1 MVFIKY
7 NIETMT
13 ALINKL
19 DNYTSTQ
26 NGENGHLEY
35 GWSNDIQE
43 QICQFSSQLTRTNTN
58 GVYALRKQYTN
69 ILNNL
74 TSRLRSNSSSDDEK
88 TQARS
93 HMCILYKLIAQTRD
107 IIDGKGEYT
116 LTYMMIYEWYT
127 ICGPSLAFFAVNSM
141 VQLNSNEHPYG
152 SWKDLKYFCDY
163 LIKSCGI
170 QLTHPLI
177 NHCCFLYNNQL
188 RYDEAALHDET
199 KSNNISL
206 VAKWIPREKTRFGYF
221 YECLACDYYREYISS
236 SLSKDPVTQVKAIL
250 KCKTNYRK
258 LLSSLNAK
266 IDTLQIK
273 QCGKKWAE
281 IDFNKVTSIS
291 IANQKKAFLNIKKD
305 CKKRSNDEDRILCAD
320 HFKQHIHSAVKDKN
334 KEVKG
339 KRVGLTSFTSQAIDL
354 IQLMRHDNSETC
366 QLEYDLLNSQWRDN
380 SSQNGKLGKMIAMVD
395 VSGSMD
401 GDPLHAAIA
410 LGIRV
415 AEKSLLGKRVMT
427 FSDKPRWVNLNHRD
441 NFVDMVAEVN
451 NAEFGLNTD
460 FHAALELILNA
471 IVEAK
476 MSSEDVE
483 DMVLA
488 IFSDMQI
495 DEGDG
500 CDKKVLYDAMKTKY
514 AEAGIKV
521 NGKPYNPPHI
531 LFWNLRSTSGFPT
544 LSSEPNTSMM
554 AGFSPAL
561 LNLFCNEGVESL
573 KTCTPWSLLMKSVN
587 LDRYKIMEDKF
598 YDEFVNP

>member
-1 MVFIKY
+1 MS
-7 NIETMT
+7 

-19 DNYTSTQ
+19 DIYSPTQ

-35 GWSNDIQE
+35 GWSNDIKE
-43 QICQFSSQLTRTNTN
+43 QICQFSSQLVRTQHN
-58 GVYALRKQYTN
+58 GLNALRIQYTN
-69 ILNNL
+69 LLNKL
-74 TSRLRSNSSSDDEK
+74 TSKLRSSSSSDEEK
-88 TQARS
+88 RQARS

-116 LTYMMIYEWYT
+116 LTYMMIYVWYT
-127 ICGPSLAFFAVNSM
+127 ICCPSLAFFAVNSM

-163 LIKSCGI
+163 LMKTFNDV

-177 NHCCFLYNNQL
+177 KHCCFLYNNQL
-188 RYDEAALHDET
+188 KYDEAALFSEDET
-199 KSNNISL
+199 KTNNISL
-206 VAKWIPREKTRFGYF
+206 VAKWIPREKTRFGYL
-221 YECLACDYYREYISS
+221 YECLSYDYYKEYISS
-236 SLSKDPVTQVKAIL
+236 ASSKDPVTQVKAML

-258 LLSSLNAK
+258 LLAKLNAK

-273 QCGKKWAE
+273 QCGKNWSD

-305 CKKRSNDEDRILCAD
+305 GQKRSDEDDRIVCAT
-320 HFKQHIHSAVKDKN
+320 HFKEHIHSAVNNKN

-354 IQLMRHDNSETC
+354 IESRRRVIMNNENC
-366 QLEYDLLNSQWRDN
+366 QMEIDLLNSQWRDN

-401 GDPLHAAIA
+401 GEPLHAAIA

-427 FSDKPRWVNLNHRD
+427 FSATPRWVNLQYKD
-441 NFVDMVAEVN
+441 NFVDMVEEVN
-451 NAEFGLNTD
+451 KADFGLNTN
-460 FHAALELILNA
+460 FHAALDLILNA

-476 MSSEDVE
+476 MPSEDVE

-495 DEGDG
+495 DEGDK
-500 CDKKVLYDAMKTKY
+500 CDKKVLYDTMKTKY
-514 AEAGIKV
+514 VEAGIKV

-544 LSSEPNTSMM
+544 LSSQPNTSMM
-554 AGFSPAL
+554 SGFSPAL
-561 LNLFCNEGVESL
+561 LNLFCGEGLESL
-573 KTCTPWSLLMKSVN
+573 KICTPWSLLEKSLS

-598 YDEFVNP
+598 YDEFSNP

>member
-1 MVFIKY
+1 MS
-7 NIETMT
+7 

-19 DNYTSTQ
+19 DIYSPTQ

-35 GWSNDIQE
+35 GWSNDIKE
-43 QICQFSSQLTRTNTN
+43 QICQFSSQLVRTQHN
-58 GVYALRKQYTN
+58 GLNALRIQYTN
-69 ILNNL
+69 LLNKL
-74 TSRLRSNSSSDDEK
+74 TSKLRSSSSSDDEK
-88 TQARS
+88 RQARS

-116 LTYMMIYEWYT
+116 LTYMMIYVWYT
-127 ICGPSLAFFAVNSM
+127 ICCPSLAFFAVNSM

-163 LIKSCGI
+163 LMKTFNDV

-177 NHCCFLYNNQL
+177 KHCCFLYNNQL
-188 RYDEAALHDET
+188 KYDEAALFSEDET
-199 KSNNISL
+199 KTNNISL
-206 VAKWIPREKTRFGYF
+206 VAKWIPREKTRFGYL
-221 YECLACDYYREYISS
+221 YECLAYDYYKEYISS
-236 SLSKDPVTQVKAIL
+236 ASSKDPVTQVKAML

-258 LLSSLNAK
+258 LLAKLNAK

-273 QCGKKWAE
+273 QCGKNWSD

-305 CKKRSNDEDRILCAD
+305 GQKRSDEDDRIVCAT
-320 HFKQHIHSAVKDKN
+320 HFKEHIHSAVNNKN

-354 IQLMRHDNSETC
+354 IESRRRVIMNNENC
-366 QLEYDLLNSQWRDN
+366 QMEIDLLNSQWRDN

-401 GDPLHAAIA
+401 GEPLHAAIA

-427 FSDKPRWVNLNHRD
+427 FSATPRWVNLQYKD
-441 NFVDMVAEVN
+441 NFVDMVEEVN
-451 NAEFGLNTD
+451 KADFGLNTN
-460 FHAALELILNA
+460 FHAALDLILNA

-476 MSSEDVE
+476 MPSEDVE

-495 DEGDG
+495 DEGDK
-500 CDKKVLYDAMKTKY
+500 CDKKVLYDTMKTKY
-514 AEAGIKV
+514 VEAGIKV

-544 LSSEPNTSMM
+544 LSSQPNTSMM
-554 AGFSPAL
+554 SGFSPAL
-561 LNLFCNEGVESL
+561 LNLFCGEGLESL
-573 KTCTPWSLLMKSVN
+573 KICTPWSLLEKSLS

-598 YDEFVNP
+598 YDEFSNP

>member
-1 MVFIKY
+1 
-7 NIETMT
+7 MT

-19 DNYTSTQ
+19 DNYTPTQ

-35 GWSNDIQE
+35 TWSNDIQE
-43 QICQFSSQLTRTNTN
+43 QICQFSSQLTRTHHN
-58 GVYALRKQYTN
+58 GVESLRSQYTN

-74 TSRLRSNSSSDDEK
+74 RSKIRNSSSSDDEK
-88 TQARS
+88 REARS
-93 HMCILYKLIAQTRD
+93 HMCVLYKLIAQTRD

-116 LTYMMIYEWYT
+116 LTYMMIYVWYT
-127 ICGPSLAFFAVNSM
+127 ICGPSLAYFAVNSM

-163 LIKSCGI
+163 LMKSLNDV

-177 NHCCFLYNNQL
+177 KHCCFLYNNQL
-188 RYDEAALHDET
+188 RYDEAALYDET

-206 VAKWIPREKTRFGYF
+206 VAKWIPREKTRFGYL
-221 YECLACDYYREYISS
+221 YECLAYDYYKEYISS
-236 SLSKDPVTQVKAIL
+236 ASSKDPVTQVKAML

-258 LLSSLNAK
+258 LLAKLNAK

-273 QCGKKWAE
+273 QCGKKWAD

-305 CKKRSNDEDRILCAD
+305 GKKRSNDEDRVVCSD
-320 HFKQHIHSAVKDKN
+320 HFKEHIHSAVKDKN

-354 IQLMRHDNSETC
+354 IESRRHDMNSESYEM
-366 QLEYDLLNSQWRDN
+366 EYDLLNSQWRDN
-380 SSQNGKLGKMIAMVD
+380 SSQNGKLGKIIAMVD

-427 FSDKPRWVNLNHRD
+427 FSAKPHWINLQHKD

-451 NAEFGLNTD
+451 NAGFGLNTD
-460 FHAALELILNA
+460 FHAALDLILNA

-476 MSSEDVE
+476 MSTEDVE

-495 DEGDG
+495 DEGDT
-500 CDKKVLYDAMKTKY
+500 CDKKVLYDTMKAKY

-554 AGFSPAL
+554 SGFSPSL
-561 LNLFCNEGVESL
+561 LNLFCSEGVESL
-573 KTCTPWSLLMKSVN
+573 RTCTPWSLLVKSVS

-598 YDEFVNP
+598 YDDFVYL

>member
-1 MVFIKY
+1 MS
-7 NIETMT
+7 

-19 DNYTSTQ
+19 DNYTPTQ

-35 GWSNDIQE
+35 GWSNDIKE
-43 QICQFSSQLTRTNTN
+43 QICQFSSQLVRTQHN
-58 GVYALRKQYTN
+58 GVNALRIQYTD

-74 TSRLRSNSSSDDEK
+74 TSKLRSSSSSDEEK
-88 TQARS
+88 IQARS
-93 HMCILYKLIAQTRD
+93 HLCILYKLIAQTRD

-116 LTYMMIYEWYT
+116 LTYMMIYVWYT

-141 VQLNSNEHPYG
+141 AQLNSKEHPYG

-163 LIKSCGI
+163 LMKSFNDVQI
-170 QLTHPLI
+170 THPLI
-177 NHCCFLYNNQL
+177 KHCCFLYNNQL
-188 RYDEAALHDET
+188 RLDESALFSQDEN
-199 KSNNISL
+199 KLKNISL
-206 VAKWIPREKTRFGYF
+206 VAKWIPREKTRFGYL
-221 YECLACDYYREYISS
+221 YECLAYDYYKEYISTS
-236 SLSKDPVTQVKAIL
+236 SSKDPVTQEKAML

-258 LLSSLNAK
+258 LLAKLNAK

-273 QCGKKWAE
+273 QCGKKWSE

-305 CKKRSNDEDRILCAD
+305 GKKRSDEDDRIVCATN
-320 HFKQHIHSAVKDKN
+320 FKEHIQSAVKDNN
-334 KEVKG
+334 KEIKG

-354 IQLMRHDNSETC
+354 IGTMRYNNSENC
-366 QLEYDLLNSQWRDN
+366 QMEYDLLNSQWRDN

-427 FSDKPRWVNLNHRD
+427 FSAKPRWVNLQNKD

-460 FHAALELILNA
+460 FHAALNLILNA

-476 MSSEDVE
+476 MPSEDVE

-495 DEGDG
+495 DEGDN

-544 LSSEPNTSMM
+544 LSSQPNTSMM

-561 LNLFCNEGVESL
+561 LNLFCSEGLESL
-573 KTCTPWSLLMKSVN
+573 KTCTPWSLLEKSLN

-598 YDEFVNP
+598 YDEFLNP

>member
-1 MVFIKY
+1 MS
-7 NIETMT
+7 E
-13 ALINKL
+13 LINKL
-19 DNYTSTQ
+19 DNHTPTQ
-26 NGENGHLEY
+26 NGENEHLEY
-35 GWSNDIQE
+35 GWSNGIQE
-43 QICQFSSQLTRTNTN
+43 QICQFSSQLTRTNN
-58 GVYALRKQYTN
+58 IVISALRKQYTN

-74 TSRLRSNSSSDDEK
+74 TSKLRSSSSSDDEK
-88 TQARS
+88 IQAKS
-93 HMCILYKLIAQTRD
+93 HMCTLYKLIAQTRD

-116 LTYMMIYEWYT
+116 LTYMMIYVWYT

-163 LIKSCGI
+163 LMKSCNI

-177 NHCCFLYNNQL
+177 MHCCFLYNNQL

-199 KSNNISL
+199 KTNNISL
-206 VAKWIPREKTRFGYF
+206 VAKWIPREKTRFGYL
-221 YECLACDYYREYISS
+221 YEFLACDYYKEYISS
-236 SLSKDPVTQVKAIL
+236 SSSKDPVTQVKAIL

-258 LLSSLNAK
+258 LLSKLNVK

-273 QCGKKWAE
+273 QCGKKWSD

-305 CKKRSNDEDRILCAD
+305 GKKRSEEEDRIVCAD

-334 KEVKG
+334 NEVKG
-339 KRVGLTSFTSQAIDL
+339 KRVGLTSFTSQAIEL
-354 IQLMRHDNSETC
+354 IDSRRRLIMSNENC
-366 QLEYDLLNSQWRDN
+366 QMEIDLLNSQWRDN

-427 FSDKPRWVNLNHRD
+427 FSAKPRWVNLEHRD

-460 FHAALELILNA
+460 FHAALDLILNA

-495 DEGDG
+495 DEGDK
-500 CDKKVLYDAMKTKY
+500 CDKKVLYDAMKAKY

-544 LSSEPNTSMM
+544 LSSQPNTSMM
-554 AGFSPAL
+554 SGFSPTL
-561 LNLFCNEGVESL
+561 LNLFCNEGLESL
-573 KTCTPWSLLMKSVN
+573 QSCTPWSLLEKSLN
-587 LDRYKIMEDKF
+587 LERYKIMEDKF

>member
-1 MVFIKY
+1 
-7 NIETMT
+7 MT

-19 DNYTSTQ
+19 DNFTPTQ
-26 NGENGHLEY
+26 TGENGHLEY
-35 GWSNDIQE
+35 TWSNDIQE
-43 QICQFSSQLTRTNTN
+43 QICQFSSQLVRTNHN
-58 GVYALRKQYTN
+58 GLNALRIQYTN

-74 TSRLRSNSSSDDEK
+74 TSKLRSSSSSDEEK
-88 TQARS
+88 RQVRS

-116 LTYMMIYEWYT
+116 LTYMMIYAWYT

-163 LIKSCGI
+163 LMKTFNDV

-177 NHCCFLYNNQL
+177 KHCCFLYNNQL
-188 RYDEAALHDET
+188 KYDEAALYDET

-206 VAKWIPREKTRFGYF
+206 VAKWIPREKTRFGYL
-221 YECLACDYYREYISS
+221 YECLSYDYYKEYISS
-236 SLSKDPVTQVKAIL
+236 ASSKDPDTQAKAML

-258 LLSSLNAK
+258 LLAKLNTK

-273 QCGKKWAE
+273 QCGKKWSD

-305 CKKRSNDEDRILCAD
+305 GQKRSDEEDRIDCAT
-320 HFKQHIHSAVKDKN
+320 HFKEHIQIAVNDKN

-339 KRVGLTSFTSQAIDL
+339 KRVGLTSFTSQAIEL
-354 IQLMRHDNSETC
+354 IESRRRVIMNNENC
-366 QLEYDLLNSQWRDN
+366 QMEIDLLNSQWRDN

-401 GDPLHAAIA
+401 GEPLHAAIA

-427 FSDKPRWVNLNHRD
+427 FCNKPHWINLEHKD

-451 NAEFGLNTD
+451 NAGFGLNTD
-460 FHAALELILNA
+460 FHAALDLILNA

-476 MSSEDVE
+476 MPSEDVE

-495 DEGDG
+495 DEGDK
-500 CDKKVLYDAMKTKY
+500 CDKKVLYDTMKAKY

-521 NGKPYNPPHI
+521 TGKPYNPPHI
-531 LFWNLRSTSGFPT
+531 LFWNLRSSSGFPT
-544 LSSEPNTSMM
+544 LSSQSNTSMM

-561 LNLFCNEGVESL
+561 LNLFCNEGLESL
-573 KTCTPWSLLMKSVN
+573 QTCTPWSLLEKSLS

-598 YDEFVNP
+598 YDEFSNP

>member
-1 MVFIKY
+1 MS
-7 NIETMT
+7 

-19 DNYTSTQ
+19 DIYSPTQ

-35 GWSNDIQE
+35 GWSNDIKE
-43 QICQFSSQLTRTNTN
+43 QICQFSSQLVRTQHN
-58 GVYALRKQYTN
+58 GLNALRIQYTN
-69 ILNNL
+69 LLNKL
-74 TSRLRSNSSSDDEK
+74 TSKLRSSSSSDDEK
-88 TQARS
+88 RQARS

-116 LTYMMIYEWYT
+116 LTYMMIYVWYT
-127 ICGPSLAFFAVNSM
+127 ICCPSLAFFAVNSM

-163 LIKSCGI
+163 LMKTFNDV

-177 NHCCFLYNNQL
+177 KHCCFLYNNQL
-188 RYDEAALHDET
+188 KYDEAALFSEDET
-199 KSNNISL
+199 KTNNISL
-206 VAKWIPREKTRFGYF
+206 VAKWIPREKTRFGYL
-221 YECLACDYYREYISS
+221 YECLSYDYYKEYISS
-236 SLSKDPVTQVKAIL
+236 ASSKDPVTQVKAML

-258 LLSSLNAK
+258 LLAKLNAK

-273 QCGKKWAE
+273 QCGKNWSD

-305 CKKRSNDEDRILCAD
+305 GQKRSDEDDRIVCAT
-320 HFKQHIHSAVKDKN
+320 HFKEHIHSAVNNKN

-354 IQLMRHDNSETC
+354 IESRRRVIMNNENC
-366 QLEYDLLNSQWRDN
+366 QMEIDLLNSQWRDN

-401 GDPLHAAIA
+401 GEPLHAAIA

-427 FSDKPRWVNLNHRD
+427 FSATPRWVNLQYKD
-441 NFVDMVAEVN
+441 NFVDMVEEVN
-451 NAEFGLNTD
+451 KADFGLNTN
-460 FHAALELILNA
+460 FHAALDLILNA

-476 MSSEDVE
+476 MPSEDVE

-495 DEGDG
+495 DEGDK
-500 CDKKVLYDAMKTKY
+500 CDKKVLYDTMKTKY
-514 AEAGIKV
+514 VEAGIKV

-544 LSSEPNTSMM
+544 LSSQPNTSMM
-554 AGFSPAL
+554 SGFSPAL
-561 LNLFCNEGVESL
+561 LNLFCGEGLESL
-573 KTCTPWSLLMKSVN
+573 KICTPWSLLEKSLS

-598 YDEFVNP
+598 YDEFSNP

>member
-1 MVFIKY
+1 
-7 NIETMT
+7 MT

-19 DNYTSTQ
+19 DNFTPTQ
-26 NGENGHLEY
+26 TGENGHLEY

-43 QICQFSSQLTRTNTN
+43 QICQFSSQLVRTQHSGLN
-58 GVYALRKQYTN
+58 ALRIQYSN

-74 TSRLRSNSSSDDEK
+74 TSKLRSSSSSDDEK
-88 TQARS
+88 RQARS
-93 HMCILYKLIAQTRD
+93 HLCILYKLIAQTRD

-116 LTYMMIYEWYT
+116 LTYMMIYAWYT

-141 VQLNSNEHPYG
+141 AQLNSNEHPYG

-163 LIKSCGI
+163 LMKSFNDVQI
-170 QLTHPLI
+170 THPLI
-177 NHCCFLYNNQL
+177 KHCCFLYNNQL
-188 RYDEAALHDET
+188 KYDEAALFSEDEN

-206 VAKWIPREKTRFGYF
+206 VAKWIPREKTRFGYL
-221 YECLACDYYREYISS
+221 YECLAYDYYKEYISS
-236 SLSKDPVTQVKAIL
+236 ASSKDPDTQAKAML

-258 LLSSLNAK
+258 LLAKLNTK

-273 QCGKKWAE
+273 QCGKKWSD

-305 CKKRSNDEDRILCAD
+305 GQKRSDENDRIVCAT
-320 HFKQHIHSAVKDKN
+320 HFKEHIQSAVKDNN
-334 KEVKG
+334 KEIKG

-354 IQLMRHDNSETC
+354 IGTMRYNNSENC
-366 QLEYDLLNSQWRDN
+366 KMEYDLLNSQWRDN

-427 FSDKPRWVNLNHRD
+427 FSAKPRWVNLQNKD

-460 FHAALELILNA
+460 FHAALNLILNA

-476 MSSEDVE
+476 IPSEDVE

-495 DEGDG
+495 DEGDK
-500 CDKKVLYDAMKTKY
+500 CNKKVLYETMKAKY

-544 LSSEPNTSMM
+544 LSSQPNTSMM

-561 LNLFCNEGVESL
+561 LNLFCNEGLESL
-573 KTCTPWSLLMKSVN
+573 KTCTPWSLLEKSLN

-598 YDEFVNP
+598 YDEFSNP

>member
-1 MVFIKY
+1 MS
-7 NIETMT
+7 

-19 DNYTSTQ
+19 DNYTPTQ

-35 GWSNDIQE
+35 GWSNDIKE
-43 QICQFSSQLTRTNTN
+43 QICQFSSQLVRTQHN
-58 GVYALRKQYTN
+58 GVNALRIQYTD
-69 ILNNL
+69 ILNKL
-74 TSRLRSNSSSDDEK
+74 TSKLRSITSSDDEK
-88 TQARS
+88 RQARS
-93 HMCILYKLIAQTRD
+93 HLCILYKLIAQTRD

-116 LTYMMIYEWYT
+116 LTYMMIYVWYT

-141 VQLNSNEHPYG
+141 AQLNSNEHPYG

-163 LIKSCGI
+163 LIKYVNDV

-177 NHCCFLYNNQL
+177 KHCCFLYNNQL
-188 RYDEAALHDET
+188 RLDESALFSEDEN

-206 VAKWIPREKTRFGYF
+206 VAKWIPREKTRFGYL
-221 YECLACDYYREYISS
+221 YECLAYDYYKEYISS
-236 SLSKDPVTQVKAIL
+236 SSSKDPVTQEKAML

-258 LLSSLNAK
+258 LLAKLNAK

-273 QCGKKWAE
+273 QCGKKWSD

-305 CKKRSNDEDRILCAD
+305 GKKRSDEDDRIVCAT
-320 HFKQHIHSAVKDKN
+320 HFKEHIQSAVKDNN
-334 KEVKG
+334 KEIKG

-354 IQLMRHDNSETC
+354 IETMRYNNSDSC
-366 QLEYDLLNSQWRDN
+366 KMEYDLLNSQWRDN

-427 FSDKPRWVNLNHRD
+427 FSAKPRWVNLQNKD

-451 NAEFGLNTD
+451 NADWGTNTD
-460 FHAALELILNA
+460 FHAALNLILNA

-476 MSSEDVE
+476 MPSEDVE

-495 DEGDG
+495 DEGDN
-500 CDKKVLYDAMKTKY
+500 CNKKVLYDAMKTKY

-544 LSSEPNTSMM
+544 LSSQPNTSMM

-561 LNLFCNEGVESL
+561 LNLFCNEGLESL
-573 KTCTPWSLLMKSVN
+573 KTCTPWSLLEKSLN

-598 YDEFVNP
+598 YDEFLNS

>member
-1 MVFIKY
+1 MS
-7 NIETMT
+7 

-19 DNYTSTQ
+19 DNYTPTQ
-26 NGENGHLEY
+26 NGENEHLEY
-35 GWSNDIQE
+35 GWSNDIKE
-43 QICQFSSQLTRTNTN
+43 QICQFSSQLVRTHKN
-58 GVYALRKQYTN
+58 GVNDLRIQYTN
-69 ILNNL
+69 LLNNL
-74 TSRLRSNSSSDDEK
+74 TTKLRSSSSSDYEK
-88 TQARS
+88 RQTRS
-93 HMCILYKLIAQTRD
+93 HMCVLYKLIAQTRD

-116 LTYMMIYEWYT
+116 LTYMMIYVWYT

-163 LIKSCGI
+163 LMKSCSV

-177 NHCCFLYNNQL
+177 NHCCFLYNHQL
-188 RYDEAALHDET
+188 RLDENALNSEDEMKT
-199 KSNNISL
+199 NNISL
-206 VAKWIPREKTRFGYF
+206 VAKWIPREKTRFGYL
-221 YECLACDYYREYISS
+221 YECLAYDYYKEYISS
-236 SLSKDPVTQVKAIL
+236 ASSKDPFTQVKAML

-258 LLSSLNAK
+258 LLAKLNTK

-273 QCGKKWAE
+273 QCGKKWYK

-305 CKKRSNDEDRILCAD
+305 GQKRSDEHDRVVCAL
-320 HFKQHIHSAVKDKN
+320 HFKNHINSAVKDKN
-334 KEVKG
+334 KEIKG

-354 IQLMRHDNSETC
+354 IESRRRVITNNENC
-366 QLEYDLLNSQWRDN
+366 QMEIDLLNSQWRDN

-427 FSDKPRWVNLNHRD
+427 FSAKPRWVNLQNKD
-441 NFVDMVAEVN
+441 NFVDMVEEVN
-451 NAEFGLNTD
+451 KADFGLNTN
-460 FHAALELILNA
+460 FHAALDLILNA

-476 MSSEDVE
+476 MPSEDVE

-495 DEGDG
+495 DEGDK
-500 CDKKVLYDAMKTKY
+500 CDKKVLYDSMKAKY

-531 LFWNLRSTSGFPT
+531 LFWNLRSTNGFPT

-561 LNLFCNEGVESL
+561 LNLFCSEGVESL
-573 KTCTPWSLLMKSVN
+573 KTCTPWSLLEKSLN

-598 YDEFVNP
+598 YDEFVNS

>member
-1 MVFIKY
+1 
-7 NIETMT
+7 MT

-19 DNYTSTQ
+19 DNYTPTQ
-26 NGENGHLEY
+26 TGENGHLEY
-35 GWSNDIQE
+35 SWSNDIQE
-43 QICQFSSQLTRTNTN
+43 QICQFSSQLTRTQHD
-58 GVYALRKQYTN
+58 GVVALRTQYTN
-69 ILNNL
+69 ILTNL
-74 TSRLRSNSSSDDEK
+74 MSKLRSLNAGDDEK
-88 TQARS
+88 KQARS
-93 HMCILYKLIAQTRD
+93 HLCILYKLIAQTRD

-116 LTYMMIYEWYT
+116 LTYMMIYVWYT
-127 ICGPSLAFFAVNSM
+127 ICGPSLAYFAINSM

-163 LIKSCGI
+163 LMKSFNDV

-177 NHCCFLYNNQL
+177 KHCCFLYNNQL
-188 RYDEAALHDET
+188 RYDEIALSDEQ
-199 KSNNISL
+199 KANSISL
-206 VAKWIPREKTRFGYF
+206 VAKWIPREKTRFGYL
-221 YECLACDYYREYISS
+221 YECLAYDYYKEYISS
-236 SLSKDPVTQVKAIL
+236 ASSKDPVTQVKAML
-250 KCKTNYRK
+250 KCKMNYRK
-258 LLSSLNAK
+258 LLANLNTK

-273 QCGKKWAE
+273 QCGKNWSD

-291 IANQKKAFLNIKKD
+291 IANQKKAFLNIQKD
-305 CKKRSNDEDRILCAD
+305 GQKRSDDPDRVVCAI
-320 HFKQHIHSAVKDKN
+320 HFKEHIQSAVNDKN

-354 IQLMRHDNSETC
+354 IGTMRYNNSENC
-366 QLEYDLLNSQWRDN
+366 ELEYDLLNSQWRDN

-395 VSGSMD
+395 VSGSMN

-427 FSDKPRWVNLNHRD
+427 FSAKPRWVNLQNKD

-451 NAEFGLNTD
+451 NAGFGLNTN
-460 FHAALELILNA
+460 FHAALDLILNA
-471 IVEAK
+471 IVEEK

-495 DEGDG
+495 DEGDD
-500 CDKKVLYDAMKTKY
+500 CDKKVLYDTMKAKY
-514 AEAGIKV
+514 AQAGIKV

-531 LFWNLRSTSGFPT
+531 LFWNLRSTSGFPV

-561 LNLFCNEGVESL
+561 LNLFCNEGLESL
-573 KTCTPWSLLMKSVN
+573 QTCTPWSLLLKSLS

-598 YDEFVNP
+598 NDDVVYL

>member
-1 MVFIKY
+1 MS
-7 NIETMT
+7 

-19 DNYTSTQ
+19 DNYTPTQ

-35 GWSNDIQE
+35 GWSNDIKE
-43 QICQFSSQLTRTNTN
+43 QICQFSSQLVRTQHN
-58 GVYALRKQYTN
+58 GLNALRIQYTD
-69 ILNNL
+69 ILNKL
-74 TSRLRSNSSSDDEK
+74 TSKLRSITSSDDEK
-88 TQARS
+88 RQARS
-93 HMCILYKLIAQTRD
+93 NLCILYKLIAQTRD

-116 LTYMMIYEWYT
+116 LTYMMIYVWYT

-141 VQLNSNEHPYG
+141 AQLNSNEHPYG

-163 LIKSCGI
+163 LIKYVNDV

-177 NHCCFLYNNQL
+177 KHCCFLYNNQL
-188 RYDEAALHDET
+188 RLDENALNSDDEN
-199 KSNNISL
+199 KLKNISL
-206 VAKWIPREKTRFGYF
+206 VAKWIPREKTRFGYL
-221 YECLACDYYREYISS
+221 YECLAYDYYKEYISS
-236 SLSKDPVTQVKAIL
+236 SSSKDPVTQEKAML

-258 LLSSLNAK
+258 LLAKLNAK

-273 QCGKKWAE
+273 QCGKKWSE

-305 CKKRSNDEDRILCAD
+305 GKKRSDEDDRIVCAT
-320 HFKQHIHSAVKDKN
+320 HFKEHIQSAVKDNN

-339 KRVGLTSFTSQAIDL
+339 KRVGLTSFTSQAIKL
-354 IQLMRHDNSETC
+354 IETMRYNNSDSC
-366 QLEYDLLNSQWRDN
+366 QMEYDLLNSQWRDN

-427 FSDKPRWVNLNHRD
+427 FSAKPRWVNLQNKD

-460 FHAALELILNA
+460 FHAALDLILNV

-476 MSSEDVE
+476 MPSEDVE

-495 DEGDG
+495 DEGDN
-500 CDKKVLYDAMKTKY
+500 CNKKVLYDAMKAKY

-544 LSSEPNTSMM
+544 LSSQPNTSMM

-561 LNLFCNEGVESL
+561 LNLFCNEGLESL
-573 KTCTPWSLLMKSVN
+573 KTCTPWSLLEKSLN

-598 YDEFVNP
+598 YDEFSNP

>member
-1 MVFIKY
+1 MS
-7 NIETMT
+7 

-19 DNYTSTQ
+19 DIYSPTQ

-35 GWSNDIQE
+35 GWSNDIKE
-43 QICQFSSQLTRTNTN
+43 QICQFSSQLVRTQHN
-58 GVYALRKQYTN
+58 GLNALRIQYTN
-69 ILNNL
+69 LLNKL
-74 TSRLRSNSSSDDEK
+74 TSKLRSSSSSDEEK
-88 TQARS
+88 RQARS

-116 LTYMMIYEWYT
+116 LTYMMIYVWYT
-127 ICGPSLAFFAVNSM
+127 ICCPSLAFFAVNSM

-163 LIKSCGI
+163 LMKTFNDV

-177 NHCCFLYNNQL
+177 KHCCFLYNNQL
-188 RYDEAALHDET
+188 KYDEAALFSEDET
-199 KSNNISL
+199 KTNNISL
-206 VAKWIPREKTRFGYF
+206 VAKWIPREKTRFGYL
-221 YECLACDYYREYISS
+221 YECLSYDYYKEYISS
-236 SLSKDPVTQVKAIL
+236 ASSKDPVTQVKAML

-258 LLSSLNAK
+258 LLAKLNAK

-273 QCGKKWAE
+273 QCGKNWSD

-305 CKKRSNDEDRILCAD
+305 GQKRSDEDDRIVCAT
-320 HFKQHIHSAVKDKN
+320 HFKEHIHSAVNNKN

-354 IQLMRHDNSETC
+354 IESRRRVIMNNENC
-366 QLEYDLLNSQWRDN
+366 QMEIDLLNSQWRDN

-401 GDPLHAAIA
+401 GEPLHAAIA

-427 FSDKPRWVNLNHRD
+427 FSATPRWVNLQYKD
-441 NFVDMVAEVN
+441 NFVDMVEEVN
-451 NAEFGLNTD
+451 KADFGLNTN
-460 FHAALELILNA
+460 FHAALDLILNA

-476 MSSEDVE
+476 MPSEDVE

-495 DEGDG
+495 DEGDK
-500 CDKKVLYDAMKTKY
+500 CDKKVLYDTMKTKY
-514 AEAGIKV
+514 VEAGIKV

-544 LSSEPNTSMM
+544 LSSQPNTSMM
-554 AGFSPAL
+554 SGFSPAL
-561 LNLFCNEGVESL
+561 LNLFCGEGLESL
-573 KTCTPWSLLMKSVN
+573 KICTPWSLLEKSLS

-598 YDEFVNP
+598 YYEFSNP

>member
-1 MVFIKY
+1 MA
-7 NIETMT
+7 

-19 DNYTSTQ
+19 DNYTPTQ
-26 NGENGHLEY
+26 TGENGHFEY
-35 GWSNDIQE
+35 GWSNNIQE
-43 QICQFSSQLTRTNTN
+43 QICQFSSQLTRTKHD
-58 GVYALRKQYTN
+58 GVESLRTQYTN

-74 TSRLRSNSSSDDEK
+74 RSKIRSSSSSDDEK
-88 TQARS
+88 REARS
-93 HMCILYKLIAQTRD
+93 HMCMLYKLIAQTRD
-107 IIDGKGEYT
+107 IIDGKGEYA
-116 LTYMMIYEWYT
+116 LSYMMIYVWYT

-163 LIKSCGI
+163 LMKSLNDV

-177 NHCCFLYNNQL
+177 KHCCFLYNNQL
-188 RYDEAALHDET
+188 RYDEIALSDET
-199 KSNNISL
+199 NCNNISL
-206 VAKWIPREKTRFGYF
+206 VAKWIPREKTRFGYL
-221 YECLACDYYREYISS
+221 YECLAYDYYKEYISS
-236 SLSKDPVTQVKAIL
+236 ASSKDPVTQVKAML
-250 KCKTNYRK
+250 KCKMNYRK
-258 LLSSLNAK
+258 LLAKLNAK
-266 IDTLQIK
+266 IDTVQIK
-273 QCGKKWAE
+273 QCGKKWTD

-291 IANQKKAFLNIKKD
+291 IANQKKAFLNVKKD
-305 CKKRSNDEDRILCAD
+305 GQQRSYEPDRVVCAK
-320 HFKQHIHSAVKDKN
+320 HFKEHIQSAVKDNN

-339 KRVGLTSFTSQAIDL
+339 KRVGLTSFTSQALEL
-354 IQLMRHDNSETC
+354 IESRRYNNNESC
-366 QLEYDLLNSQWRDN
+366 QMEIDLLNSQWRDN

-401 GDPLHAAIA
+401 GEPLHAAIA

-427 FSDKPRWVNLNHRD
+427 FSSKPHWINLEHKD

-451 NAEFGLNTD
+451 NAGFGLNTD
-460 FHAALELILNA
+460 FHAALDLILNA

-476 MSSEDVE
+476 MPSEDVE

-495 DEGDG
+495 DEGDD
-500 CDKKVLYDAMKTKY
+500 CDKKVLYDAMKAKY
-514 AEAGIKV
+514 SEAGIKV

-531 LFWNLRSTSGFPT
+531 LFWNLRSTSGFPV
-544 LSSEPNTSMM
+544 LSSQPNTSMM

-561 LNLFCNEGVESL
+561 LNLFCNEGLESL
-573 KTCTPWSLLMKSVN
+573 QTCSPWSLLVKSLS

-598 YDEFVNP
+598 NDDFVYL

>member
-1 MVFIKY
+1 
-7 NIETMT
+7 MT

-19 DNYTSTQ
+19 DNYTPTQ
-26 NGENGHLEY
+26 TGENGHLEY
-35 GWSNDIQE
+35 SWSNDIQE
-43 QICQFSSQLTRTNTN
+43 QICQFSSQLTRTQHD
-58 GVYALRKQYTN
+58 GVVALRTQYTN
-69 ILNNL
+69 ILTNL
-74 TSRLRSNSSSDDEK
+74 MSKLRSLNAGDDEK
-88 TQARS
+88 KQARS
-93 HMCILYKLIAQTRD
+93 HLCILYKLIAQTRD

-116 LTYMMIYEWYT
+116 LTYMMIYVWYT
-127 ICGPSLAFFAVNSM
+127 ICGPSLAYFAINSM

-163 LIKSCGI
+163 LMKSFNDV

-177 NHCCFLYNNQL
+177 KHCCFLYNNQL
-188 RYDEAALHDET
+188 RYDEIALSDEQ
-199 KSNNISL
+199 KANSISL
-206 VAKWIPREKTRFGYF
+206 VAKWIPREKTRFGYL
-221 YECLACDYYREYISS
+221 YECLAYDYYKEYISS
-236 SLSKDPVTQVKAIL
+236 ASSKDPVTQVKAML
-250 KCKTNYRK
+250 KCKMNYRK
-258 LLSSLNAK
+258 LLANLNTK

-273 QCGKKWAE
+273 QCGKNWSD

-291 IANQKKAFLNIKKD
+291 IANQKKAFLNIQKD
-305 CKKRSNDEDRILCAD
+305 GQKRSDDPDRVVCAI
-320 HFKQHIHSAVKDKN
+320 HFKEHIQSAVNDKN

-354 IQLMRHDNSETC
+354 IGTMRYNNSENC
-366 QLEYDLLNSQWRDN
+366 ELEYDLLNSQWRDN

-395 VSGSMD
+395 VSGSMN

-427 FSDKPRWVNLNHRD
+427 FSAKPRWVNLQNKD

-451 NAEFGLNTD
+451 NADWGTNTD
-460 FHAALELILNA
+460 FHAALDLILNA
-471 IVEAK
+471 IVEEK

-495 DEGDG
+495 DEGDD
-500 CDKKVLYDAMKTKY
+500 CDKKVLYDTMKAKY
-514 AEAGIKV
+514 AQAGIKV

-531 LFWNLRSTSGFPT
+531 LFWNLRSTSGFPV

-561 LNLFCNEGVESL
+561 LNLFCNEGLESL
-573 KTCTPWSLLMKSVN
+573 QTCTPWSLLLKSLS

-598 YDEFVNP
+598 NDDVVYL

>member
-1 MVFIKY
+1 MS
-7 NIETMT
+7 

-19 DNYTSTQ
+19 DNYTPTQ

-35 GWSNDIQE
+35 GWSNDIKE
-43 QICQFSSQLTRTNTN
+43 QICQFSSQLVRTKHN
-58 GVYALRKQYTN
+58 GVNNLRIQYTS

-74 TSRLRSNSSSDDEK
+74 TSKLRSSSSNDDEK
-88 TQARS
+88 RQAIS

-116 LTYMMIYEWYT
+116 LTYMMIYVWYT
-127 ICGPSLAFFAVNSM
+127 ICGPSLAFFAINSM
-141 VQLNSNEHPYG
+141 VQLNSDEHPYG

-163 LIKSCGI
+163 LMKSCGVE
-170 QLTHPLI
+170 LTHPLI
-177 NHCCFLYNNQL
+177 THCCFLYNNQL
-188 RYDEAALHDET
+188 RLDENALYSDDE
-199 KSNNISL
+199 KQLKNISL
-206 VAKWIPREKTRFGYF
+206 VAKWIPREKTRFGYL
-221 YECLACDYYREYISS
+221 YESLAYDYYKEYISS
-236 SLSKDPVTQVKAIL
+236 SSSKDHVTQIKAML

-258 LLSSLNAK
+258 LLAKLNVK

-273 QCGKKWAE
+273 QCGKKWSD

-305 CKKRSNDEDRILCAD
+305 GNKRSNEDDRIICAE
-320 HFKQHIHSAVKDKN
+320 HFKEHIQSTTKN
-334 KEVKG
+334 NMEIKG
-339 KRVGLTSFTSQAIDL
+339 KRVGLTSFTNQAINL
-354 IQLMRHDNSETC
+354 IDSRRRVIMNNENC
-366 QLEYDLLNSQWRDN
+366 QMEIDLLNSQWRDN

-427 FSDKPRWVNLNHRD
+427 FSAKPRWVNLQNKD
-441 NFVDMVAEVN
+441 NFIDMVEEVN
-451 NAEFGLNTD
+451 KAEWGMNTN
-460 FHAALELILNA
+460 FHAALDLILSA
-471 IVEAK
+471 IIETN
-476 MSSEDVE
+476 MPSEDVE

-495 DEGDG
+495 DEGDK
-500 CDKKVLYDAMKTKY
+500 CDKKVLYDTMKAKY

-544 LSSEPNTSMM
+544 LSSQPNTSMM
-554 AGFSPAL
+554 SGFSPAL
-561 LNLFCNEGVESL
+561 LNLFCSEGLESL
-573 KTCTPWSLLMKSVN
+573 KTCTPWSLLEKSLN

-598 YDEFVNP
+598 YDEFVKSC

>member
-1 MVFIKY
+1 MS
-7 NIETMT
+7 

-19 DNYTSTQ
+19 DIYSPTQ

-35 GWSNDIQE
+35 GWSNDIKE
-43 QICQFSSQLTRTNTN
+43 QICQFSSQLVRTQHN
-58 GVYALRKQYTN
+58 GLNALRIQYTN
-69 ILNNL
+69 LLNKL
-74 TSRLRSNSSSDDEK
+74 TSKLRSSSSSDEEK
-88 TQARS
+88 RQARS

-116 LTYMMIYEWYT
+116 LTYMMIYVWYT
-127 ICGPSLAFFAVNSM
+127 ICCPSLAFFAVNSM

-163 LIKSCGI
+163 LMKTFNDV

-177 NHCCFLYNNQL
+177 KHCCFLYNNQL
-188 RYDEAALHDET
+188 KYDEAALFSEDET
-199 KSNNISL
+199 KTNNISL
-206 VAKWIPREKTRFGYF
+206 VAKWIPREKTRFGYL
-221 YECLACDYYREYISS
+221 YECLSYDYYKEYISS
-236 SLSKDPVTQVKAIL
+236 ASSKDPVTQVKAML

-258 LLSSLNAK
+258 LLGKLNAK
-266 IDTLQIK
+266 IDKLQIK
-273 QCGKKWAE
+273 QCGKNWSD

-305 CKKRSNDEDRILCAD
+305 GQKRSDEDDRIVCAT
-320 HFKQHIHSAVKDKN
+320 HFKEHIHSAVNNKN

-354 IQLMRHDNSETC
+354 IESRRRVIMNNENC
-366 QLEYDLLNSQWRDN
+366 QMEIDLLNSQWRDN

-401 GDPLHAAIA
+401 GEPLHAAIA

-427 FSDKPRWVNLNHRD
+427 FSATPRWVNLQYKD
-441 NFVDMVAEVN
+441 NFVDMVEEVN
-451 NAEFGLNTD
+451 KADFGLNTN
-460 FHAALELILNA
+460 FHAALDLILNA

-476 MSSEDVE
+476 MPSEDVE

-495 DEGDG
+495 DEGDK
-500 CDKKVLYDAMKTKY
+500 CDKKVLYDTMKTKY
-514 AEAGIKV
+514 VEAGIKV

-544 LSSEPNTSMM
+544 LSSQPNTSMM
-554 AGFSPAL
+554 SGFSPAL
-561 LNLFCNEGVESL
+561 LNLFCGEGLESL
-573 KTCTPWSLLMKSVN
+573 KICTPWSLLEKSLS

-598 YDEFVNP
+598 YDEFSNP

>member
-1 MVFIKY
+1 MS
-7 NIETMT
+7 

-19 DNYTSTQ
+19 DNYTPTQ

-35 GWSNDIQE
+35 GWSNDIKE
-43 QICQFSSQLTRTNTN
+43 QICQFSSQLVRTQHN
-58 GVYALRKQYTN
+58 GVNALRIQYTD
-69 ILNNL
+69 ILNKL
-74 TSRLRSNSSSDDEK
+74 TSKLRSITSSDDEK
-88 TQARS
+88 RQARS
-93 HMCILYKLIAQTRD
+93 HLCILYKLIAQTRD

-116 LTYMMIYEWYT
+116 LTYMMIYVWYT

-141 VQLNSNEHPYG
+141 AQLNSNEHPYG

-163 LIKSCGI
+163 LIKYVNDV

-177 NHCCFLYNNQL
+177 KHCCFLYNNQL
-188 RYDEAALHDET
+188 RLDESALFSEDEN

-206 VAKWIPREKTRFGYF
+206 VAKWIPREKTRFGYL
-221 YECLACDYYREYISS
+221 YECLAYDYYKEYISS
-236 SLSKDPVTQVKAIL
+236 SSSKDPVTQEKAML

-258 LLSSLNAK
+258 LLAKLNAK

-273 QCGKKWAE
+273 QCGKKWSD

-305 CKKRSNDEDRILCAD
+305 GKKRSDEDDRIVCAT
-320 HFKQHIHSAVKDKN
+320 HFKEHIQSAVKDNN
-334 KEVKG
+334 KEIKG

-354 IQLMRHDNSETC
+354 IETMRYNNSDSC
-366 QLEYDLLNSQWRDN
+366 KMEYDLLNSQWRDN

-427 FSDKPRWVNLNHRD
+427 FSAKPRWVNLQNKD

-451 NAEFGLNTD
+451 NADWGTNTD
-460 FHAALELILNA
+460 FHAALNLILNA

-476 MSSEDVE
+476 MPSEDVE

-495 DEGDG
+495 DEGDN
-500 CDKKVLYDAMKTKY
+500 CNKTVLYDAMKTKY

-544 LSSEPNTSMM
+544 LSSQPNTSMM

-561 LNLFCNEGVESL
+561 LNLFCNEGLESL
-573 KTCTPWSLLMKSVN
+573 KTCTPWSLLEKSLN

-598 YDEFVNP
+598 YDEFLNS

>member
-1 MVFIKY
+1 MS
-7 NIETMT
+7 

-19 DNYTSTQ
+19 DIYSPTQ

-35 GWSNDIQE
+35 GWSNDIKE
-43 QICQFSSQLTRTNTN
+43 QICQFSSQIVRTQHN
-58 GVYALRKQYTN
+58 GLNALRIQYTN
-69 ILNNL
+69 LLNKL
-74 TSRLRSNSSSDDEK
+74 TSKLRSSSSSDEEK
-88 TQARS
+88 RQARS

-116 LTYMMIYEWYT
+116 LTYMMIYVWYT
-127 ICGPSLAFFAVNSM
+127 ICCPSLAFFAVNSM

-163 LIKSCGI
+163 LMKTFNDV

-177 NHCCFLYNNQL
+177 KHCCFLYNNQL
-188 RYDEAALHDET
+188 KYDEAALFSEDET
-199 KSNNISL
+199 KTNNISL
-206 VAKWIPREKTRFGYF
+206 VAKWIPREKTRFGYL
-221 YECLACDYYREYISS
+221 YECLSYDYYKEYISS
-236 SLSKDPVTQVKAIL
+236 ASSKDPVTQVKAML

-258 LLSSLNAK
+258 LLAKLNAK

-273 QCGKKWAE
+273 QCGKNWSD

-305 CKKRSNDEDRILCAD
+305 GQKRSDEDDRIVCAT
-320 HFKQHIHSAVKDKN
+320 HFKEHIHSAVNNKN

-354 IQLMRHDNSETC
+354 IESRRRVIMNNENC
-366 QLEYDLLNSQWRDN
+366 QMEIDLLNSQWRDN

-401 GDPLHAAIA
+401 GEPLHAAIA

-427 FSDKPRWVNLNHRD
+427 FSATPRWVNLQYKD
-441 NFVDMVAEVN
+441 NFVDMVEEVN
-451 NAEFGLNTD
+451 KADFGLNTN
-460 FHAALELILNA
+460 FHAALDLILNA

-476 MSSEDVE
+476 MPSEDVE

-495 DEGDG
+495 DEGDK
-500 CDKKVLYDAMKTKY
+500 CDKKVLYDTMKTKY
-514 AEAGIKV
+514 VEAGIKV

-544 LSSEPNTSMM
+544 LSSQPNTSMM
-554 AGFSPAL
+554 SGFSPAL
-561 LNLFCNEGVESL
+561 LNLFCGEGLESL
-573 KTCTPWSLLMKSVN
+573 KICTPWSLLEKSLS

-598 YDEFVNP
+598 YDEFSNP

>member
-1 MVFIKY
+1 MS
-7 NIETMT
+7 

-19 DNYTSTQ
+19 DIYSPTQ

-35 GWSNDIQE
+35 GWSNDIKE
-43 QICQFSSQLTRTNTN
+43 QICQFSSQIVRTQHN
-58 GVYALRKQYTN
+58 GLNALRIQYTN
-69 ILNNL
+69 LLNKL
-74 TSRLRSNSSSDDEK
+74 TSKLRSSSSSDEEK
-88 TQARS
+88 RQARS

-116 LTYMMIYEWYT
+116 LTYMMIYVWYT
-127 ICGPSLAFFAVNSM
+127 ICCPSLAFFAVNSM

-163 LIKSCGI
+163 LMKTFNDV

-177 NHCCFLYNNQL
+177 KHCCFLYNNQL
-188 RYDEAALHDET
+188 KYDEAALFSEDET
-199 KSNNISL
+199 KTNNISL
-206 VAKWIPREKTRFGYF
+206 VAKWIPREKTRFGYL
-221 YECLACDYYREYISS
+221 YECLSYDYYKEYISS
-236 SLSKDPVTQVKAIL
+236 ASSKDPVTQVKAML

-258 LLSSLNAK
+258 LLAKLNAK

-273 QCGKKWAE
+273 QCGKNWSD

-305 CKKRSNDEDRILCAD
+305 GQKRSDDPDRVVCAI
-320 HFKQHIHSAVKDKN
+320 HFKEHIQSAVNDKN

-339 KRVGLTSFTSQAIDL
+339 KRVGLTSFTSQAIEL
-354 IQLMRHDNSETC
+354 IESRRRVINNNENC
-366 QLEYDLLNSQWRDN
+366 QMEIDLLNSQWRDN

-401 GDPLHAAIA
+401 GEPLHAAIA

-427 FSDKPRWVNLNHRD
+427 FSATPRWVNLQYKD
-441 NFVDMVAEVN
+441 NFVDMVEEVN
-451 NAEFGLNTD
+451 KADFGLNTN
-460 FHAALELILNA
+460 FHAALDLILNA

-476 MSSEDVE
+476 MPSEDVE

-495 DEGDG
+495 DEGDK
-500 CDKKVLYDAMKTKY
+500 CDKKVLYDTMKTKY
-514 AEAGIKV
+514 VEAGIKV

-544 LSSEPNTSMM
+544 LSSQPNTSMM
-554 AGFSPAL
+554 SGFSPAL
-561 LNLFCNEGVESL
+561 LNLFCGEGLESL
-573 KTCTPWSLLMKSVN
+573 KICTPWSLLEKSLS

-598 YDEFVNP
+598 YDEFSNP